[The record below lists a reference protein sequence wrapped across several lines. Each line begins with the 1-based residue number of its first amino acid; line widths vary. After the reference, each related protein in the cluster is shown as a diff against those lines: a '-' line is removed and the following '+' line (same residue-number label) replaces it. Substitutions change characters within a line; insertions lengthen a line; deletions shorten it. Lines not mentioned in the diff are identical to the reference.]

1 MSNFSLRQWEGLSN
15 PHFRDR
21 PCYWTV
27 FNHETQTSTKFYYK
41 HDAIVYQR
49 LFPHATIYF
58 HWYEPEFARLNV
70 AAEPVESHDELC
82 RQRAQELRD
91 TYKYLRLWFSGGADS
106 QTALNSFVNN
116 NIYLDEIVVV
126 EYPDGDNAND
136 PTSTTRRETE
146 IVSVPALKK
155 IAHLIPNTKITVL
168 KALAKDAS
176 EWFNG
181 SDDPATMSGFDSV
194 DGNLAYSIDQTWAFC
209 KINQQVDI
217 EDHCDISGGS
227 KVKLFKNQ
235 DRWYFYF
242 VDCAIP
248 DMHNSSRYED
258 FFISRTI
265 PKLYLKTV
273 YLLKNYFIIQGYS
286 DSMINDITSMV
297 NFQRHYN
304 TGMGRAWVP
313 DLATFKL
320 FNVSHNPFLYKTTL
334 LSGWN
339 SEFFYKNTI
348 STPEGQTWK
357 KNYDHTIR
365 AMMAI
370 SDDQW
375 NVDKLGNIVPMF
387 GRKGHLSKFYCLNDG
402 LAYDST
408 QARQSV
414 KLQIGL

>member
-1 MSNFSLRQWEGLSN
+1 
-15 PHFRDR
+15 
-21 PCYWTV
+21 
-27 FNHETQTSTKFYYK
+27 
-41 HDAIVYQR
+41 
-49 LFPHATIYF
+49 
-58 HWYEPEFARLNV
+58 
-70 AAEPVESHDELC
+70 
-82 RQRAQELRD
+82 
-91 TYKYLRLWFSGGADS
+91 LWFSGGSDS

-136 PTSTTRRETE
+136 PTTTTRRETE

-155 IAHLIPNTKITVL
+155 IAHLIPKTKITVL
-168 KALAKDAS
+168 KALARDTT

-194 DGNLAYSIDQTWAFC
+194 DGNLAFSIDQTWAFC
-209 KINQQVDI
+209 KINQQIYV
-217 EDHCDISGGS
+217 EDHCDIGGGS
-227 KVKLFKNQ
+227 KVRLFKNQ
-235 DRWYFYF
+235 DRWYFYW

-248 DMHNSSRYED
+248 DMHNFSRYED
-258 FFISRTI
+258 FFISRSI

-273 YLLKNYFIIQGYS
+273 YLLKNYFVAQGYN
-286 DSMINDITSMV
+286 DQVINDITSMHHLH
-297 NFQRHYN
+297 REYN
-304 TGMGRAWVP
+304 TGMGRDWVP
-313 DLATFKL
+313 DLAAFKL
-320 FNVSHNPFLYKTTL
+320 FNVSHDPFLYKNKL

-348 STPEGQTWK
+348 NTPEGKMWK

-365 AMMAI
+365 AMIAI

-375 NVDKLGNIVPMF
+375 NVDKLGNVVPMF

-414 KLQIGL
+414 KFQVGI